1 MHTIINISA
10 NQSIHTKHL
19 LRENHAGLRLGCPSF
34 MMITVS
40 GPLGWLLSQILLL
53 AYFKLDNGSNVC
65 GLEFD
70 FDNKGAWKKLE
81 VKKENEE
88 ENSTN
93 RDSHES
99 RTKEDDTKSK
109 GDNSTS
115 TSEDKPSDIEDIES
129 RLVCSSS
136 CLKKM
141 LRSDFE
147 ATTEEGR

>member
-1 MHTIINISA
+1 
-10 NQSIHTKHL
+10 
-19 LRENHAGLRLGCPSF
+19 
-34 MMITVS
+34 MMITVL

-70 FDNKGAWKKLE
+70 FDNKGAREKME
-81 VKKENEE
+81 EKKENED
-88 ENSTN
+88 ENLTN
-93 RDSHES
+93 RASHES

-109 GDNSTS
+109 GDDSTS

-141 LRSDFE
+141 LRSDVE